1 MPSDKAELA
10 ARIAIL
16 QSGDSIRGL
25 IFKSV
30 FGLVQQHAGAIGMEQ
45 LRVGELNHDYAELRS
60 YPAREFLT
68 LLYNTADLLEGA
80 LGAQDAVFHACGEVS
95 ITRYST
101 GPGMLVFGIISRGD
115 PQKLFAGA
123 QMAYSAAVSYGN
135 REYLTTGPKSG
146 TLRMRRD
153 MMPPAYHVG
162 ILTGSLKVLGLTG
175 KATAKPQGIDRV
187 DYDIEWT

>member
-10 ARIAIL
+10 ARIASL
-16 QSGDSIRGL
+16 QPGDSIRGL

-30 FGLVQQHAGAIGMEQ
+30 FGLVQQHTGTNGMET
-45 LRVGELNHDYAELRS
+45 LRKGELDHDYAELRS

-68 LLYNTADLLEGA
+68 LLFSAADLLEGA
-80 LGAQDAVFHACGEVS
+80 LGPADAVFHACGEVS

>member
-30 FGLVQQHAGAIGMEQ
+30 FGLVQQHSGAIGMEK

-68 LLYNTADLLEGA
+68 LLYSAADVLESA

-187 DYDIEWT
+187 DYDIEWA

>member
-16 QSGDSIRGL
+16 QPGDSIRGL

-30 FGLVQQHAGAIGMEQ
+30 FALVQQHAGAIGMEK

-68 LLYNTADLLEGA
+68 LLFSAADVLESA
-80 LGAQDAVFHACGEVS
+80 LGPQEAVFHACGEVS

-187 DYDIEWT
+187 DYDIEWA

>member
-10 ARIAIL
+10 ARIATL
-16 QSGDSIRGL
+16 QQGDSVRGL

-30 FGLVQQHAGAIGMEQ
+30 LGLVQQHAGAIGMEQ

-60 YPAREFLT
+60 YPARELLT
-68 LLYNTADLLEGA
+68 MLYSAADVLESA